1 MVSKQATGEDQAD
14 ALLKSIRIPPRPGL
28 LADLQQELGRS
39 EPDPAKIG
47 KILAGDVGMSGA
59 LLKLANSPFY
69 GPRRKISSVAQGISF
84 LGINQCAALATGVL
98 ARQAIGNEG
107 GAALERFWDMSTR
120 RAKAIAFLASK
131 TRACRPDIAHTF
143 GLFCDI
149 GVPLLMTRFPDY
161 ADTYTQAGND
171 DNAAFTAIED
181 KRHNTNH
188 AAVGCLLARNWGLT
202 EEISLG
208 ILLHHDYSVLDDPGT
223 DDAVRSLVALFLL
236 FNRPLR
242 RLLGIQPHGL
252 GDRRLCLLVQAFR
265 VQNQRKTGTVAGP
278 HQVVGVLRVF
288 PSRQHSGG
296 FAVNRVIRNL
306 RGRPGGRTIAC

>member
-28 LADLQQELGRS
+28 LADLQQELGRN

-236 FNRPLR
+236 AENAIQKLYGHVHFTGWEQSGPAACRHLGLTTDEAID
-242 RLLGIQPHGL
+242 LLEEVYEL
-252 GDRRLCLLVQAFR
+252 FDDEV
-265 VQNQRKTGTVAGP
+265 
-278 HQVVGVLRVF
+278 
-288 PSRQHSGG
+288 
-296 FAVNRVIRNL
+296 
-306 RGRPGGRTIAC
+306 